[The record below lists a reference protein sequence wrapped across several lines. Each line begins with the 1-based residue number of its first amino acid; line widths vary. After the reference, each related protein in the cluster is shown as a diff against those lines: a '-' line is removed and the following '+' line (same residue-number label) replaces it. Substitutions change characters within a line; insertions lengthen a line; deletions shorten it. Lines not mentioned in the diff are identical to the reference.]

1 MSAKTAI
8 SFFLLLIPFFS
19 LAQKNDTVILLNS
32 NIITGEIKN
41 LQQGQMLFKTDGMG
55 TVNIKAEEIKSMK
68 SSKRFQIQ
76 LYNGYVY
83 FGNFDTINGPGTF
96 VKIVTS
102 AGTAYKINV
111 KDIVEIFPFR
121 KRLWDRV
128 SGTFSTG
135 TSYGKSSKILQLNF
149 SGNLTFWGKKR
160 YSSAA
165 WTDNISA
172 YEDSIITNKQSY
184 NFTYRHY
191 IKNGFSAQS
200 TFEYAKNKELGLNRR
215 YSLNILAGKD
225 IIHKYRALLYFGT
238 GLSGNSERFEGDLE
252 SKVNFEWD
260 FETRFDIYKRSS
272 PEISLSTYANFYPS
286 FTVKGRYRA
295 SATIETRVEV
305 FNNFYV
311 GIQFY
316 DDFDNKPQ
324 SNNTETNTHT
334 NDWGVNGTISFSFH

>member
-1 MSAKTAI
+1 M
-8 SFFLLLIPFFS
+8 SFFSF
-19 LAQKNDTVILLNS
+19 AQKNDTVVLLNN

-41 LQQGQMLFKTDGMG
+41 LQQGQMVFKTDGMG

-68 SSKRFQIQ
+68 SNKRFQIQ

-83 FGNFDTINGPGTF
+83 FGHFDTINSPGTF
-96 VKIVTS
+96 VKIITS
-102 AGTAYKINV
+102 AGTKYKINI

-135 TSYGKSSKILQLNF
+135 VSYSKSSKILQLNF
-149 SGNLTFWGKKR
+149 SGNLTYWGKKR

-165 WTDNISA
+165 WTDNISS
-172 YEDSIITNKQSY
+172 YDDSIIANKQSY

-215 YSLNILAGKD
+215 ISINILAGKD

-238 GLSGNSERFEGDLE
+238 GLSGNSERFEGDLK
-252 SKVNFEWD
+252 SKINLEWD

-272 PEISLSTYANFYPS
+272 PEISLSTYANLFPS

-295 SATIETRVEV
+295 SATIETRVEI
-305 FNNFYV
+305 FSNFYV
-311 GIQFY
+311 GVQFY

-324 SNNTETNTHT
+324 SNDEELNSHT
-334 NDWGVNGTISFSFH
+334 NDWGINGTISYSFH